1 MGRTAG
7 LCVCTRHTALKNFVD
22 QRIVNGGADIGDGD
36 GRGRLRF
43 GRG

>member
-7 LCVCTRHTALKNFVD
+7 LCVCTRHAVLKNFVD
-22 QRIVNGGADIGDGD
+22 QRVVYGGADIGYGD
-36 GRGRLRF
+36 GRLRF